1 MTEKEKVRFDSK
13 REKEIAKFKK
23 ESVDESNKDKSEKN
37 YEEKEQINNYYNDVR
52 VIRKNVQYFFWV
64 SIISIISTIIFLL
77 FLVV

>member
-23 ESVDESNKDKSEKN
+23 ESVDESGKDKSEKN

>member
-23 ESVDESNKDKSEKN
+23 ESVEESGKDKSERN

-52 VIRKNVQYFFWV
+52 VIRKNVQYFFWL

-77 FLVV
+77 F

>member
-23 ESVDESNKDKSEKN
+23 ESVEESGKDKSERN

>member
-23 ESVDESNKDKSEKN
+23 ESVDESGKDKSEKS

>member
-1 MTEKEKVRFDSK
+1 MTEKEKVWFDSK

-23 ESVDESNKDKSEKN
+23 ESVDESGKDKSEKN

>member
-1 MTEKEKVRFDSK
+1 MTEKEKVWFDSK

-23 ESVDESNKDKSEKN
+23 ESVDENWKQLQMN
-37 YEEKEQINNYYNDVR
+37 YEEKKQIDNYYNDVR

>member
-23 ESVDESNKDKSEKN
+23 ESVDESSKDKSEKN

>member
-77 FLVV
+77 F